1 VKAPTRGP
9 AAEATGPTASM
20 EAPDLLAGWRPGDF
34 LMERRG
40 RGVLGAGPGLT
51 IEVPPG
57 SDQAATAARLAER
70 ALSQSAQLAPLVAGA
85 LPYRG
90 DQPALLVVPERAVV
104 TPAVPQEAGWA
115 GELEPPAEPVPG
127 ADEWPPAAPISPR
140 LDPGGVVLRLHWR
153 PEPAAADFAA
163 VLAEALR
170 RIEAGELEKVVLAR
184 SLAAVNPGIDLG
196 ALLAEL
202 RRRDPGCWLFAA
214 QAAGGGVF
222 LGATPETLIRRR
234 GSSVLSL
241 PHAGTAARAADPG
254 EDRRAA
260 QALLSSV
267 KERHEHRVVVEAV
280 AESLGPHCSELRVDP
295 EPHLAATAAVWHL
308 ASAVRGRLRPSAP
321 GSLGLAAALHPTPA
335 VCGTPAPDAAALI
348 NLLEPSGRGLY
359 AGLVGWM
366 DERGD
371 GEWAVSLRCAL
382 VTADRVRLHAG
393 VGIVAESDPQ
403 SEVAETEAKFRT
415 LLGALRALGYS
426 ESE

>member
-1 VKAPTRGP
+1 MNAPTRDL
-9 AAEATGPTASM
+9 AAEATGSAPAI
-20 EAPDLLAGWRPGDF
+20 EPPDLLAGWRPGDF
-34 LMERRG
+34 LMERRR
-40 RGVLGAGPGLT
+40 RGVLGAGPGLV
-51 IEVPPG
+51 IEVAPG
-57 SDQAATAARLAER
+57 PDQAATAARLAER
-70 ALSQSAQLAPLVAGA
+70 ALSQSAQLTPLVAGA

-90 DQPALLVVPERAVV
+90 DLPALLVVPERAVV
-104 TPAVPQEAGWA
+104 TPAVLPEGGSAE
-115 GELEPPAEPVPG
+115 ELEPPSEPVPG
-127 ADEWPPAAPISPR
+127 AEGWPPPAPISPR
-140 LDPGGVVLRLHWR
+140 LETGANAIPLRWR

-163 VLAEALR
+163 ALAEALR
-170 RIEAGELEKVVLAR
+170 RIGAGELEKVVLAR
-184 SLAAVNPGIDLG
+184 SLATANPGIDLA
-196 ALLAEL
+196 ALLGEL

-214 QAAGGGVF
+214 AAAGGGVF

-234 GSSVLSL
+234 GDSVLSL
-241 PHAGTAARAADPG
+241 PLAGTAARSADPG

-260 QALLSSV
+260 EVLLSSL

-280 AESLGPHCSELRVDP
+280 AESLVPHCSELRVDP
-295 EPHLAATAAVWHL
+295 EPHLSATAAVWHL

-335 VCGTPAPDAAALI
+335 VCGTPAASAAALI
-348 NLLEPSGRGLY
+348 TLLEPWGRGLY

-366 DERGD
+366 DGHGD

-415 LLGALRALGYS
+415 LLGALRAMGYS
-426 ESE
+426 ETG